1 MSPSNPVENTLEFF
15 TMKESLDEF
24 EKQIAREIKINADGK
39 ASASIRGTARLAGV
53 SHTTLNDAF
62 TPGSKNPSK
71 LYRLLV
77 QHKFKPETF
86 SETGVPDIA
95 VGLVVKYYA
104 WMNGERCTEQA
115 KQTDLIFGSFG
126 TRVWMQ
132 KITGWQEPKANA
144 GNLIRDFV
152 IAQLPEK
159 PSDYQVRFP
168 VRFWDALEE
177 LYGLR
182 RGHRG
187 CASFINAYIYDFF
200 PVEIRERLDEINPLN
215 DSGNRCN
222 KQHQHFDDVLLQVL
236 IEQIERVITLLQIS
250 DTKAEFAHNMKKL
263 KPYRFT
269 QDTVLKLEE
278 NDS

>member
-1 MSPSNPVENTLEFF
+1 MYNH
-15 TMKESLDEF
+15 SLNEF
-24 EKQIAREIKINADGK
+24 EQQIAREIKINADGK

-53 SHTTLNDAF
+53 SHSTLNEAF
-62 TPGSKNPSK
+62 ATGRKTPSK
-71 LYRLLV
+71 LLLFIIKCLPGMTLQV
-77 QHKFKPETF
+77 EGWFTD
-86 SETGVPDIA
+86 GIPDIV
-95 VGLVVKYYA
+95 VGVIVKYYA
-104 WMNGERCTEQA
+104 YVGDHKTNQA
-115 KQTDLIFGSFG
+115 RQTDILIGAFG
-126 TRVWMQ
+126 TRLWMQ
-132 KITGWQEPKANA
+132 KVTGWQEQKANA
-144 GNLIRDFV
+144 GNSIRDFV

-187 CASFINAYIYDFF
+187 CAPFINAYIYDFF

-250 DTKAEFAHNMKKL
+250 DTKAEFAQNMKKL

-278 NDS
+278 NNG